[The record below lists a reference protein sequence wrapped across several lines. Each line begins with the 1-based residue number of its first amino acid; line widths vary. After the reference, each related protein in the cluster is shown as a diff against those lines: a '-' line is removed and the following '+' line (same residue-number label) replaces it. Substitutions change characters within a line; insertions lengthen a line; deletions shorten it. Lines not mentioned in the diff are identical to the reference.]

1 MESVPNKVLKCP
13 DSAGVLRVKMI
24 QAKDL
29 VDLDGLG
36 SGKSDPY
43 VILTVGAHTFRMPT
57 MMDTCN
63 PKWETNN
70 VFDFP
75 IEVVHGQ
82 ELLMEFYDDDSR
94 KDDEFMGRAKIQT
107 NLVAQRGHIEV
118 SVLMWKCV

>member
-1 MESVPNKVLKCP
+1 MHERTQ
-13 DSAGVLRVKMI
+13 DALR
-24 QAKDL
+24 
-29 VDLDGLG
+29 
-36 SGKSDPY
+36 Y
-43 VILTVGAHTFRMPT
+43 VQVFGRPTFFIT
-57 MMDTCN
+57 FTCN